1 MQYSWYLELEVP
13 HGSLARGKVCLLADA
28 VEEEEGHE
36 AHHEGK
42 EGDDAAEDVLQPL
55 HVVHRWLV
63 LDVLLQECIT
73 HVSYTLMSGSQ
84 YHVTT
89 PH

>member
-1 MQYSWYLELEVP
+1 MCSIHGIWSWRFLL

-36 AHHEGK
+36 AHDEGK

-73 HVSYTLMSGSQ
+73 HVSYTLSI
-84 YHVTT
+84 T
-89 PH
+89 